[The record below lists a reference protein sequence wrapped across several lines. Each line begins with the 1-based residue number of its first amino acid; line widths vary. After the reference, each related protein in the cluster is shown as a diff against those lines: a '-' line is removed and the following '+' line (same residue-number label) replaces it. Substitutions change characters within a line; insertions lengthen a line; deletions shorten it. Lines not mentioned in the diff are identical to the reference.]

1 MGLTVLIANRY
12 MGWASG
18 TMMGTRDLALELARQ
33 GHRPIVYT
41 WLNGHGGRALM
52 SAGIEVVDDLWR
64 IPVRPDVIH
73 GNHSPLVRGALLRFP
88 GVPAVFVCHDP
99 TDPWSATV
107 PMPAIRRYFGVG
119 EVCAKRLLS
128 MGAPAALT
136 GIRSNC
142 VDLDAFTPRSEL
154 PARPARALVFSNY
167 ATAQIQLPAIR
178 EACRRLDI
186 PLDVLGR
193 GVGNATDHPEE
204 ILGAYDLVFAVGRS
218 ALEAMAV
225 GAAVVL
231 CDRTS
236 VGPMVTAAELD
247 RLRSFNFGFGA
258 LAEPLSP
265 EVLLRQI
272 GRYDSADAGRV
283 RDLVRS
289 RCGVPA
295 ATRTLVEDY
304 RQVIEEA
311 NAERSAGEGERD
323 GERSIGRSIAVLRH
337 RTATAALVTFYR
349 AFGPGPRRVPA
360 PLRAPYRATRAII
373 RRLVLVR

>member
-18 TMMGTRDLALELARQ
+18 TMVGTCDLARELARQ

-41 WLNGHGGRALM
+41 WLNGRGGRALM

-64 IPVRPDVIH
+64 ISGRPDVIH
-73 GNHSPLVRGALLRFP
+73 ANHSPLMRGALLRFP

-99 TDPWSATV
+99 TDPWSATG
-107 PMPAIRRYFGVG
+107 PNPAIRRYFGVG
-119 EVCAKRLLS
+119 EVCEKLLLS

-136 GIRSNC
+136 GIRSNF
-142 VDLDAFTPRSEL
+142 VDMDRFAPRPGL

-167 ATAQIQLPAIR
+167 ATGQIQLPAIK

-186 PLDVLGR
+186 PLDVVGR
-193 GVGNATDHPEE
+193 GVGNATDHPGQ
-204 ILGAYDLVFAVGRS
+204 ILGAYDLVFAVGKS

-236 VGPMVTAAELD
+236 VGPMVTATEFE
-247 RLRSFNFGFGA
+247 RLRSFNLGFGA
-258 LAEPLSP
+258 PVEPLSA
-265 EVLLRQI
+265 ESLQKQI
-272 GRYDSADAGRV
+272 ERYDSADAGRV

-289 RCGVPA
+289 RCGLPA
-295 ATRTLVEDY
+295 AAALLVEDY

-311 NAERSAGEGERD
+311 DAARAAAKSERE
-323 GERSIGRSIAVLRH
+323 GERSIGRSIAVLRY
-337 RTATAALVTFYR
+337 RTSTTALVAFYR
-349 AFGPGPRRVPA
+349 AFGQGPRRIPA
-360 PLRAPYRATRAII
+360 LMRAPYRAARATM
-373 RRLVLVR
+373 RRLVVVR